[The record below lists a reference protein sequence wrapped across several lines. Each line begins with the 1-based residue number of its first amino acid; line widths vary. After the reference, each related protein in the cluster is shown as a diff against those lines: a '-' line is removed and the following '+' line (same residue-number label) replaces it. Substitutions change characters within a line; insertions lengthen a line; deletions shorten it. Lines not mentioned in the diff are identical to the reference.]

1 MCDQPSQQSYSIAIN
16 EVMDIC
22 GKEEPKHPKRLKCV
36 GQLFADGIFG
46 DEVVIM
52 TEEKIEIRSI

>member
-1 MCDQPSQQSYSIAIN
+1 
-16 EVMDIC
+16 MDIC